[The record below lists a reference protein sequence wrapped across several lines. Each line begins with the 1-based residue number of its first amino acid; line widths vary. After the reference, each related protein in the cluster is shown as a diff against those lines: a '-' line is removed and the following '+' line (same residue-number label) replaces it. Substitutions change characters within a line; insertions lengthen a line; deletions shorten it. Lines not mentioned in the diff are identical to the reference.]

1 MRGCPRRRLGVRVA
15 GHVNEEADGSVA
27 LLPTHVALE
36 DIVAAVVAHVDGIEN
51 GVLEVDITI
60 LALIDGRCTA
70 AAAAA
75 AASVVACAGG

>member
-75 AASVVACAGG
+75 SVVACAGG

>member
-1 MRGCPRRRLGVRVA
+1 MRVA

-27 LLPTHVALE
+27 LLAAHVALE

-51 GVLEVDITI
+51 GVLEIDITI

-75 AASVVACAGG
+75 ASVVACAGG

>member
-27 LLPTHVALE
+27 LLAAHVALE

-51 GVLEVDITI
+51 GVLEIDITI

-75 AASVVACAGG
+75 ASVVACAGG